1 MRSRRSWIA
10 LLAVAAAVTLV
21 GGAGAVT
28 GAGFTTINETFDGGN
43 FCQNGNP
50 AINCNIYGGKQYVW
64 MNGGPVSAQVGDG
77 DYFFAVLV
85 PGGQGGNENPNDG
98 TPKNLSDVS
107 PTSGTGAGDDWT
119 NRVFSISGGVISY
132 LGTHD
137 FDDNKIRLMPYDDT
151 TNPGG
156 VYIMAICNLAD
167 RDESAANQPGVD
179 PSHCKYDAFKVRENP
194 PPPNQVASCFS
205 GTKYRDDDKSGA
217 LNDPEIGLS
226 GWLITLDPGTPG
238 NTSDDLTA
246 TTDADGNWS
255 ACEPAHDPAE
265 GTTSYT
271 VSETQQDGWKQ
282 TGNIV
287 DQSIVFGGATVSLS
301 NFVYTV
307 GVPNNANA
315 SADGL
320 NFGNIPQGKVWGAK
334 YYDTNLNGK
343 YDAGEVLISGWK
355 IKQDTTIFSTIAAFT
370 DGNGFAANFVRTLDP
385 GTYAFSEVQASNW
398 IQTGNTVNQTTD
410 LGATTGGASASL
422 ANKAYSVTIPNNQ
435 PSSVSKVYFGNVCL
449 GAGGGLTLGFW
460 SNKNG
465 QALFGSDDLAL
476 MVSLNLRNANGSAFD
491 PGNYAAF
498 KTWLLSAT
506 ATNMAYMLSAQL
518 AAMELNV
525 LNGKV
530 NGNALIYA
538 PGSTSANSLGFATVN
553 AVMAEANASLLT
565 NGYTVA
571 AGPTRTYQEA
581 LKNALDNANNNLNFL
596 QGSPATCATP
606 IFPAS

>member
-10 LLAVAAAVTLV
+10 LLAVVAAVTLV

-156 VYIMAICNLAD
+156 VYIMAICSLANA
-167 RDESAANQPGVD
+167 DESAENPPGVD
-179 PSHCKYDAFKVRENP
+179 PSDCKYDAFKVRANP
-194 PPPNQVASCFS
+194 PPPGQVASCFS
-205 GTKYRDDDKSGA
+205 GTKYRDDNKNGQLDDG
-217 LNDPEIGLS
+217 EVGLS

-238 NTSDDLTA
+238 STNDDLTA

-255 ACEPAHDPAE
+255 ACEQAHDP
-265 GTTSYT
+265 GDGSSTSYT

-282 TGNIV
+282 TGNTV
-287 DQSIVFGGATVSLS
+287 DQSIALGGATVALS

-307 GVPNNANA
+307 GVPNDANA

-334 YYDTNLNGK
+334 YYDTNLNGQ
-343 YDAGEVLISGWK
+343 YDAGEVLISNWQ
-355 IKQDTTIFSTIAAFT
+355 IKQDATIFLTGSAIT

-398 IQTGNTVNQTTD
+398 IQTGNTVDQTF
-410 LGATTGGASASL
+410 TTGGASASL
-422 ANKAYSVTIPNNQ
+422 VNKAYSVTIPNNQ

-449 GAGGGLTLGFW
+449 GAGGGLTIGFW

-465 QALFGSDDLAL
+465 ETKMNDGGSNASELAL
-476 MVSLNLRNANGSAFD
+476 LVSLNLRNANGTDFN

-498 KTWLLSAT
+498 KNWLLNAN

-518 AAMELNV
+518 SAMALNV
-525 LNGKV
+525 EGGFV
-530 NGNALIYA
+530 NGNSMVFS
-538 PGSTSANSLGFATVN
+538 PVLGFISINNLMSA
-553 AVMAEANASLLT
+553 ANTELGLHGLT
-565 NGYTVA
+565 LTGSPFRA
-571 AGPTRTYQEA
+571 YQEA
-581 LKNALDNANNNLNFL
+581 LKIALDQANNNLNFV
-596 QGSPATCATP
+596 QGSPATCPTP
-606 IFPAS
+606 AFPAS